1 MQVLEKNM
9 KALQKMDKNDLW
21 KSELSKYKSTKE
33 DKIERIERDLKVVEE
48 KVAQLVQSQK
58 NQKAETV

>member
-1 MQVLEKNM
+1 M

>member
-1 MQVLEKNM
+1 M

-48 KVAQLVQSQK
+48 KVAQLMLSQK